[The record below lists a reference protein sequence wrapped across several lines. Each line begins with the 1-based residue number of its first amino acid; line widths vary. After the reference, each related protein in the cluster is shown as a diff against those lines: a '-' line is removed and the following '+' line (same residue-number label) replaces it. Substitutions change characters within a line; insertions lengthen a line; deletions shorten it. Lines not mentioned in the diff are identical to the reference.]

1 MFPLWLM
8 VSTDIQY
15 VMFTDLT
22 WWHETSQQGRTTL
35 EMLKTERLT
44 DKIPVYISGIVHKSP
59 SLIWISDWKW
69 AFCRFQRFVVRP
81 CWTDQFPPWWVF
93 SYQRPELSFPKTNVI
108 FLLTCSS
115 PTTQTNLSYKTFKT
129 WTQMISVSYSAD
141 VTPTMLNNWGFL
153 LFFYLF
159 SSIKVN
165 INIIM
170 YFRANHWMKLK
181 TVKCT
186 FCFQLV

>member
-1 MFPLWLM
+1 LADGQYRHTVRHVHRSHMMTWNQPAGPHNTRNVKNRTFDWQNTSLYFRDCPQESVFNMNKWLKM
-8 VSTDIQY
+8 
-15 VMFTDLT
+15 
-22 WWHETSQQGRTTL
+22 
-35 EMLKTERLT
+35 
-44 DKIPVYISGIVHKSP
+44 
-59 SLIWISDWKW
+59 
-69 AFCRFQRFVVRP
+69 RFQRFVVRP

-93 SYQRPELSFPKTNVI
+93 SYQRPELSFPKANVI